1 MRNGEQEQGHVEG
14 SVWKGLVAGVAG
26 GLVASWVM
34 EEFQAL
40 WSKLEE
46 SLEGSEEGGG
56 SEGVE
61 GKSQGVGEEQEP
73 ATVKAAEAI
82 SENVFDHELTK
93 KEKDVAGPAVHYAMG
108 AGSAAL
114 YGVMAEFVPEVTT
127 GAGVPFGTAVWLLAD
142 EAAVP
147 ALGLSKG
154 PAEYPLS
161 KHVYALASHFVYGLT
176 TEIVRSN
183 VRRML

>member
-1 MRNGEQEQGHVEG
+1 MRNGKHGNGHVEG

-34 EEFQAL
+34 DEFQAL

-46 SLEGSEEGGG
+46 SLEGTDGGGG
-56 SEGVE
+56 SGGGEE
-61 GKSQGVGEEQEP
+61 KSQGGGEEQEP

-82 SENVFDHELTK
+82 SENVFEHELTK
-93 KEKDVAGPAVHYAMG
+93 SEKDVAGPAVHYAMG
-108 AGSAAL
+108 GGSAAI
-114 YGVMAEFVPEVTT
+114 YGVLAEFVPEVTK
-127 GAGVPFGTAVWLLAD
+127 GLGVPFGTAVWLLAD

-154 PAEYPLS
+154 PTEYPLS

-176 TEIVRSN
+176 TELVRSN

>member
-1 MRNGEQEQGHVEG
+1 MRDGGRSDVRAEG
-14 SVWKGLVAGVAG
+14 SVWKGLAAGVVG

-40 WSKLEE
+40 WGKVAESLEE
-46 SLEGSEEGGG
+46 SSGNGGSKEEGGQP
-56 SEGVE
+56 
-61 GKSQGVGEEQEP
+61 QGGGEEQEP

-93 KEKDVAGPAVHYAMG
+93 GEKEVAGPAVHYAMG
-108 AGSAAL
+108 AGSSAV
-114 YGVMAEFVPEVTT
+114 YGVLSEFVPEVTV
-127 GAGVPFGTAVWLLAD
+127 GAGVPFGAAVWLLAD

-154 PAEYPLS
+154 PTEYPLS
-161 KHVYALASHFVYGLT
+161 THVYSLASHFVYGLT
-176 TEIVRSN
+176 TEL
-183 VRRML
+183 VRREVRRLL